1 LKEVIVYVEGPS
13 DQLGMRKLLANII
26 AMAKQ
31 TGNIVDFFPMGGKEA
46 LLNKGPKKA
55 INILRNK
62 PNSWVLL
69 VPDLYPPNKPFPHVT
84 FQNLKNEIELRF
96 IKELAAKNAD
106 ERLKDRFRV
115 HCFKYDL
122 EVLLLAS
129 EDTLLSR
136 LGVTVL
142 SQKWKLPV
150 EDQNHQRPPKR
161 IVENLFS
168 EVGKRYKD
176 TIDVPWIL
184 ERSDYNDLKT
194 KCPQNFEPFIDDLV
208 SILELHS

>member
-1 LKEVIVYVEGPS
+1 MKEVIIYVEGPS
-13 DQLGMRKLLANII
+13 DQLGMRKLLANIRESANQI
-26 AMAKQ
+26 
-31 TGNIVDFFPMGGKEA
+31 GNNVDFIPMGGKEA

-62 PNSWVLL
+62 PNSWVML
-69 VPDLYPPNKPFPHVT
+69 VPDLYPPHKPFPHIT
-84 FQNLKNEIELRF
+84 FQDLKNEIELRF
-96 IKELAAKNAD
+96 INELAAKNVD

-129 EDTLLSR
+129 EDALLSR
-136 LGVTVL
+136 IGVSMPTQQWVI
-142 SQKWKLPV
+142 PV

-161 IVENLFS
+161 IVEALFAS
-168 EVGKRYKD
+168 AGKKYKE

-184 ERSDYNDLKT
+184 EKSNYNDLRIQ
-194 KCPQNFEPFIDDLV
+194 CPQNFQPFLDDLI
-208 SILELHS
+208 SILELD